1 MSHNDKR
8 ELGKP
13 SNNSLLLEDLCQ
25 MIEATR
31 SAVASTINAG
41 LTTLYW
47 NIGKRIREEV
57 LRGERAEYGQEIV
70 ASLGRELA
78 ADYGNGFS
86 VKNLHRM
93 IQFAEVFPDEEIVAA
108 LRRQLSWMHNL
119 LIMSRC
125 KQPEERVF
133 YLHMC
138 LRERWTTREAKGAY
152 NAS

>member
-1 MSHNDKR
+1 MSRKDGQEIGPAANK
-8 ELGKP
+8 
-13 SNNSLLLEDLCQ
+13 SLLVDDVRQ

-47 NIGKRIREEV
+47 NIGKSIREEV

-70 ASLGRELA
+70 ASLGRELT
-78 ADYGNGFS
+78 ADYDNGFS

-108 LRRQLSWMHNL
+108 LRRQLSWTAGVWIEIYPTSPRHTL
-119 LIMSRC
+119 PQGRT
-125 KQPEERVF
+125 
-133 YLHMC
+133 
-138 LRERWTTREAKGAY
+138 LRWCVD
-152 NAS
+152 